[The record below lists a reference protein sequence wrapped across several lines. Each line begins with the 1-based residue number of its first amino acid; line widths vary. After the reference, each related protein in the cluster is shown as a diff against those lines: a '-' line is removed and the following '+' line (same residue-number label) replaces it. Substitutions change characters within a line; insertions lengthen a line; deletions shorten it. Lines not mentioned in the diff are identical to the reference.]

1 MSLTE
6 QIRHLSIPER
16 VLLVQDIWDE
26 LLEKTNEFPIS
37 TAQKTEI
44 QRRLKAD
51 KTNPGE
57 ARAWTEIREEILG
70 RVECQ

>member
-6 QIRHLSIPER
+6 QIRHLSVPEK

-26 LLEKTNEFPIS
+26 LLEETSEFPIS

-44 QRRLKAD
+44 QRRSEAD
-51 KTNPGE
+51 KANPAE
-57 ARAWTEIREEILG
+57 ARAWTEIRDEILE
-70 RVECQ
+70 R

>member
-26 LLEKTNEFPIS
+26 LLEETNEFPIS
-37 TAQKTEI
+37 AAQKIEI
-44 QRRLKAD
+44 QRRLEAD

-57 ARAWTEIREEILG
+57 ARAWAEIREEILG
-70 RVECQ
+70 R